1 MSGGPNE
8 RPSSILFVCGMNA
21 IRSPMAAGLC
31 KNLFPT
37 KIYVQS
43 AGVRTGDLDPFMV
56 ATMEEIGIDLSDH
69 KSHTIEDLE
78 DTNFDLVIT
87 LSPEAHHKMLQL
99 THTQA
104 LEVEYWPT
112 ADPTMARGSREQILS
127 EYRQVRDGLSNRLKS
142 RLNWSANPSV

>member
-1 MSGGPNE
+1 MSDGSNE
-8 RPSSILFVCGMNA
+8 LPSSILFVCGMNA
-21 IRSPMAAGLC
+21 IRSPIAEGLC

-37 KIYVQS
+37 KIYAQS
-43 AGVRTGDLDPFMV
+43 AGVRKGELDPFMV
-56 ATMEEIGIDLSDH
+56 TIMDEIGIDMS
-69 KSHTIEDLE
+69 SHNSKTIAELE

-87 LSPEAHHKMLQL
+87 LAPEAHHKVLEL

-112 ADPTMARGSREQILS
+112 PDPTLARGSREQILS
-127 EYRQVRDGLSNRLKS
+127 EYQQVREGLSNRLKK